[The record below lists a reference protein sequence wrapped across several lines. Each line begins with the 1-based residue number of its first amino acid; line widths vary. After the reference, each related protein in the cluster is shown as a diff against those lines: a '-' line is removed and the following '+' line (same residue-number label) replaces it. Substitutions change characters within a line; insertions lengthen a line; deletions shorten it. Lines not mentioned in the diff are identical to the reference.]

1 MAKVTLLLCALLI
14 VALIQQGKGCIKT
27 ASGDFCDLPNCPKG
41 RQLPLSD
48 YSFNYSEMFDGIK
61 HPGLMS
67 ALKAY
72 DTDKDGIISGE
83 GEIDTSLAMIFSTI

>member
-1 MAKVTLLLCALLI
+1 MAKVILLICALLI
-14 VALIQQGKGCIKT
+14 VALIQQGKGCPNPPNWCK
-27 ASGDFCDLPNCPKG
+27 LPCRRGKG

-48 YSFNYSEMFDGIK
+48 NTFNYSEMFDGIK

-72 DTDKDGIISGE
+72 DTNKDGIISGE
-83 GEIDTSLAMIFSTI
+83 GK

>member
-14 VALIQQGKGCIKT
+14 VALIKQGKGCYNPPIKT
-27 ASGDFCDLPNCPKG
+27 ASGGFCKPPCRPGKG

-83 GEIDTSLAMIFSTI
+83 GK